1 MRHLRRFEG
10 VSCSRIGI
18 IEPQLGKVWLY
29 VLLSSNYLVG
39 RYSEVFPRQTGMLEQ
54 MTDMVEAILH
64 ADPDEITDH
73 ALIGLPMGS
82 NE

>member
-1 MRHLRRFEG
+1 MGHLGRFEG

-18 IEPQLGKVWLY
+18 IEPQLGKVRRY
-29 VLLSSNYLVG
+29 VILSSDYLVG
-39 RYSEVFPRQTGMLEQ
+39 WYPEVFPRQAGMLEQ
-54 MTDMVEAILH
+54 MADVVKAILL

-82 NE
+82 N